1 MLARGGGA
9 RRRRRSALALA
20 ALACVVPAR
29 ALSSDTVPM
38 AAPFPS
44 PEPGDAPRAWLGAR
58 IQRDWESFAM
68 TLSDGTRYARP
79 RPADRFAVEV
89 GFTFGPRLS
98 ASLDV
103 SGMGLGTALQV
114 DLAESPGAK
123 LAAVLQAELLTSGFG
138 GGAALA
144 ASASRSLGGARLVPF
159 VQIGAHAGR
168 VSLERGVRDRATPY
182 NEADRVEL
190 ALAGTAG
197 ASLVWRSLELT
208 VAAGHRA
215 VAAAGRFDELRPA
228 DASRDGGP
236 LAMAYLRWSFP
247 LGPRRG

>member
-1 MLARGGGA
+1 MLERGGGA

-20 ALACVVPAR
+20 ALACALPAR
-29 ALSSDTVPM
+29 ARSSDTVPM

-58 IQRDWESFAM
+58 LHRDWESFAM

-79 RPADRFAVEV
+79 RPEDRFAGEV

-103 SGMGLGTALQV
+103 SSMGFGTALQV

-123 LAAVLQAELLTSGFG
+123 LAAVLQAELTPGLG

-144 ASASRSLGGARLVPF
+144 ASASTSFGGARLVPF
-159 VQIGAHAGR
+159 VEVGAHAGR
-168 VSLERGVRDRATPY
+168 TSLDRGVRVRATPY
-182 NEADRVEL
+182 NEVDRVEL

-197 ASLVWRSLELT
+197 VWLGWRSLELA

-215 VAAAGRFDELRPA
+215 IAAAGRFGELRPSG
-228 DASRDGGP
+228 ASRDGGP
-236 LAMAYLRWSFP
+236 FVMAYLRWSFP

>member
-1 MLARGGGA
+1 MLARGRGA
-9 RRRRRSALALA
+9 RKRRRSALALA
-20 ALACVVPAR
+20 ALACALPAR
-29 ALSSDTVPM
+29 ARSSDTVPM
-38 AAPFPS
+38 AVPLPS

-79 RPADRFAVEV
+79 RPADRFAGEV
-89 GFTFGPRLS
+89 GITFGPRLS

-103 SGMGLGTALQV
+103 RGMGFGTTLQV
-114 DLAESPGAK
+114 DLAESPRSK
-123 LAAVLQAELLTSGFG
+123 LAAILRAELLSSGVG

-144 ASASRSLGGARLVPF
+144 ASASTSFGGARLVPF
-159 VQIGAHAGR
+159 VQVGANAGR
-168 VSLERGVRDRATPY
+168 VSLERGVQHPATPY
-182 NEADRVEL
+182 NEVDRVEL
-190 ALAGTAG
+190 ALVGTAG
-197 ASLVWRSLELT
+197 VSLGWRSLELT